1 MRYEILGKLRL
12 VDDGEIRT
20 IGARKIETL
29 LTALLIRADHV
40 VSADQLVAEM
50 WEEGAPRRSAASLH
64 VNVSQLRKTLRRQG
78 KDSPIVT
85 RATGYSLNLG
95 EDELDL
101 AEFRRLTRQAWASA
115 RSGQHAEA
123 ATACERALAL
133 WRGESDAC
141 YVGGPLVNGFWSWF
155 DESRLECLEL
165 MVESRL
171 LLGRHR
177 ELVGLLFT
185 LVAEHPL
192 RESFYRQLML
202 ALYRSERQAD
212 ALRVFQ
218 EARDTLRRE
227 LGLEPC
233 RALHEVHR
241 AILAADERLE
251 LLSAV

>member
-1 MRYEILGKLRL
+1 MEKSE
-12 VDDGEIRT
+12 VRT

-29 LTALLIRADHV
+29 LTALLIRANHV

-50 WEEGAPRRSAASLH
+50 WEGHVPRRSTASLH
-64 VNVSQLRKTLRRQG
+64 VNVSQLRKTVRRPGQ
-78 KDSPIVT
+78 DSPIVT
-85 RATGYSLNLG
+85 RAAGYSLTLG
-95 EDELDL
+95 DDELDL
-101 AEFRRLTRQAWASA
+101 AEFQQLMRQAWTSA
-115 RSGQHAEA
+115 HARRHADA
-123 ATACERALAL
+123 AAACERALGL

-141 YVGGPLVNGFWSWF
+141 FFGGPIANGFWAWF

-165 MVESRL
+165 MVESQL
-171 LLGRHR
+171 MLGRHR
-177 ELVGLLFT
+177 ELVGLLFR

-192 RESFYRQLML
+192 RESFHRQLML

-212 ALRVFQ
+212 ALRVYQ
-218 EARDTLRRE
+218 VARDTLRRE

-241 AILAADERLE
+241 AILAADVQLE